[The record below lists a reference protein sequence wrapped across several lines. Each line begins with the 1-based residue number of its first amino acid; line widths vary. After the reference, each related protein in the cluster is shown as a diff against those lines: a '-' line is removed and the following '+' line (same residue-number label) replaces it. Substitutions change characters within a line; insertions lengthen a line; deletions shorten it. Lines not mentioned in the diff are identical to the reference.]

1 MKKLILATFG
11 LAFAA
16 NVAVAEKI
24 IPTNDKMQNSELNI
38 ISKEFTYSKTPMFC
52 LMSYDNDY
60 DEPSDYEF
68 WIYDENIDL
77 VKTIKASPRDFH
89 YSQSYNVQKRDEI
102 VEKQENKQIY
112 RDFNSIADWI
122 ADCNKYNPNFER
134 SLVIKTLANGDK
146 IVSQDY
152 SVSQGGDGYNGFGR
166 FYRNEDAYFGYREV
180 GFKYPRVYY
189 LFTGDEIYQCS
200 AEYICTGYSDWTTVG
215 SEVEEKTLSL
225 NCVEFSDAN
234 MDNGNSWHD
243 GGGWLVVTQTLFNND
258 EDYEYIVP
266 KLGLSATNH
275 GADENTGTVYP
286 ADGLLMERRVPAEGL
301 NFPVVT
307 GFQVVSSNGNIV
319 KDLNFENGFE
329 ASVKISGY
337 GRPYIDNCTIV
348 TIGGNRYLVFDGYV
362 NGDECSVFY
371 KIDSASGAV
380 SQMKVLPTSMK
391 IRPSVV
397 DRSNTINVTFGDNNA
412 NGSDIVVTSM
422 SGSTVGS
429 VSVPQNQNHVE
440 IPANLPS
447 GVYCVSRIEQGKVNE
462 TQKII
467 VK

>member
-1 MKKLILATFG
+1 MRKLILATFG

-24 IPTNDKMQNSELNI
+24 IPANGKKQNSYLGV
-38 ISKEFTYSKTPMFC
+38 ISKEFTYSKTPMFW
-52 LMSYDNDY
+52 LMSYDDY
-60 DEPSDYEF
+60 EEPSDTEF
-68 WIYDENIDL
+68 RIYDENIDL

-89 YSQSYNVQKRDEI
+89 YSQTYNVQKRDEI

-112 RDFNSIADWI
+112 YSNFSSLADWI
-122 ADCNKYNPNFER
+122 AECNKYKPDFER
-134 SLVIKTLANGDK
+134 SLVIKTLANGEK

-152 SVSQGGDGYNGFGR
+152 SVSQGGDGYDGFDR

-189 LFTGDEIYQCS
+189 LFTGDEIYKCS
-200 AEYICTGYSDWTTVG
+200 AEYICTGYSDWTTIG

-225 NCVEFSDAN
+225 NCVEFCDAN
-234 MDNGNSWHD
+234 LDNRNNWYS
-243 GGGWLVVTQTLFNND
+243 GGSQMVVTQTLFNND

-266 KLGLSATNH
+266 KWGLSATNH
-275 GADENTGTVYP
+275 GADENTGSVYP
-286 ADGLLMERRVPAEGL
+286 ADGLLTERRVLAEGL
-301 NFPVVT
+301 NYPVVT

-329 ASVKISGY
+329 ASVEISGY
-337 GRPYIDNCTIV
+337 GRPRMYDCALV
-348 TIGGNRYLVFDGYV
+348 TICGNRYLTFDGYV
-362 NGDECSVFY
+362 NGDECTVFY

-380 SQMKVLPTSMK
+380 SQMTMLPASMK

-412 NGSDIVVTSM
+412 NGSDVVVTSM